1 MSFLNPVNKPVKR
14 FKSTDAGAP
23 SLNFV
28 TRKIG
33 DVKDI
38 LKACLVTGYGAI
50 EGAGW
55 EIAGETASYGEFTS
69 PSANMAGIALR
80 ITDTATIPTWQQVV
94 GGTVIRTIS
103 DTKVVSGINATH
115 ASNGWQ
121 VIVTELGFF
130 YIEMLYSTIMEA
142 STARLYFFGLMKS
155 AITADPYGSGLW
167 ATGWNINSSYPI
179 SVMKPTESNP
189 FFYIDTKKSTNFY
202 SAAFISSTPV
212 YGVSNIDIASDIY
225 ININD
230 ATVGQHIGLMAFK
243 PALTTDMFPISEK
256 TIDGRPV
263 LYVSLSNNYG
273 SYSSQVSSTRYVLIF
288 LDYWEC

>member
-1 MSFLNPVNKPVKR
+1 MSFLNPVNMPVKR
-14 FKSTDAGAP
+14 FQSTDAGAP
-23 SLNFV
+23 LLNFA

-55 EIAGETASYGEFTS
+55 EIAGETASYGEFTI
-69 PSANMAGIALR
+69 PNANMAGIALR
-80 ITDTATIPTWQQVV
+80 ITDTATVPTWQHVV
-94 GGTVIRTIS
+94 NGTVIRAIS
-103 DTKVVSGINATH
+103 DTKTLSGAEATH

-121 VIVTELGFF
+121 VIVTDFGFF
-130 YIEMLYSTIMEA
+130 YIEMLYSTIMAA

-155 AITADPYGSGLW
+155 AITADPNGSGLW
-167 ATGWNINSSYPI
+167 ATGWNINNAYP
-179 SVMKPTESNP
+179 SNVMKPTESNP
-189 FFYIDTKKSTNFY
+189 FFYIDTKKSTNFW
-202 SAAFISSTPV
+202 SAAFVGVTPV

-243 PALTTDMFPISEK
+243 PALTTDIFPISEK
-256 TIDGRPV
+256 TINNRPV

-273 SYSSQVSSTRYVLIF
+273 SYASQVSATRYVLIF